1 MSETL
6 PQGWAEATISEL
18 SSIDGLMA
26 DGDWIESKDQD
37 PNGDVRLIQL
47 ADIGDGH
54 FIDKSNRYLTAKRAD
69 ELRCTYLSSGD
80 VLIARM
86 PDPLGRA
93 CIFPKLDKKSVTAV
107 DVCIWRSGVLQIA
120 NPKWLMHSINSPKVR
135 SDLNNLSSGT
145 TRKRVSGGNLKAYKI
160 PLPPLAEQERIVAKL
175 EALLTRSTNARNEL
189 AAIPKLIDRYKQ
201 AVLAA
206 AFRGDLTADWR
217 GTSELVGWE
226 KLKAKDVCEKVQ
238 SGGTPKK
245 GFSLVGIP
253 FLKVYNIVNQ
263 KIAFEYKPQFVTK
276 NIQDSELKKSKVY
289 PNDVLMNIVGPPL
302 GKVAVIPDNYNEWN
316 INQALTL
323 FRPSNR
329 IISNYIYYFLCSGIS
344 VNSVINET
352 KGSAGQTNIS
362 LTQCREFIFP
372 VPSIDEQKEIV
383 ERIQTAFKAIDAIEA
398 ELTQAEALRKRLEQ
412 ATLAKAFKGEL
423 VPQNPN
429 DEPASVLLERIRA
442 EREAQP
448 KSTKG
453 RRGKRE

>member
-160 PLPPLAEQERIVAKL
+160 PLPPLAEQQRIVAKL

-189 AAIPKLIDRYKQ
+189 AAIPKLIERYKQ

-217 GTSELVGWE
+217 GTLELVGWRE
-226 KLKAKDVCEKVQ
+226 VKISEVCYSITDGDHQ
-238 SGGTPKK
+238 APPK
-245 GFSLVGIP
+245 STTGIP
-253 FLKVYNIVNQ
+253 FITIGAINDGNLRLEKASRFV
-263 KIAFEYKPQFVTK
+263 PQ
-276 NIQDSELKKSKVY
+276 SYLEGLH
-289 PNDVLMNIVGPPL
+289 
-302 GKVAVIPDNYNEWN
+302 
-316 INQALTL
+316 
-323 FRPSNR
+323 SNR
-329 IISNYIYYFLCSGIS
+329 RATFGDILFSVTGSIGIS
-344 VNSVINET
+344 VLVNTEEPFVFQRHIAILKPNQDKIIRHYLLYVLRSSDVKEQGFAVAT
-352 KGSAGQTNIS
+352 GTAQ
-362 LTQCREFIFP
+362 LTIPLGGLRSFTIP
-372 VPSIDEQKEIV
+372 VPSLSEQKEIV
-383 ERIQTAFKAIDAIEA
+383 ERIQTAFKAIDTIQA

-412 ATLAKAFKGEL
+412 ATLAKAFRGEL
-423 VPQNPN
+423 VPQDPT
-429 DEPASVLLERIRA
+429 DEPASVLLERIRT
-442 EREAQP
+442 ECEAQP